1 MLPALIVLLLLI
13 ALVATDSVAPGA
25 GDKREK

>member
-1 MLPALIVLLLLI
+1 MLPAIIVLFLII

-25 GDKREK
+25 GDKGDN